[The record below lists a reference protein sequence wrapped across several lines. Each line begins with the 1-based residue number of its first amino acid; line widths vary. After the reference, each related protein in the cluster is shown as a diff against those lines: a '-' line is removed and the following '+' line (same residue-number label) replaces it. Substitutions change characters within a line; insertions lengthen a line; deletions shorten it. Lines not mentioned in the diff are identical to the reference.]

1 MTKVYLVY
9 EGTYEDDHPYGTDGI
24 DSILVAIYP
33 LEDMARHHLEL
44 WVSKTLKEIETLN
57 KKEDEFIAFSK
68 AIAEKYGTPNDCNK
82 PVYWLPDAIKDSNER
97 SFSRYDDQKFCYYE
111 VHEVLKEVKVE

>member
-1 MTKVYLVY
+1 MAKVYLVY
-9 EGTYEDDHPYGTDGI
+9 EGAYEDDHPYGSSGI
-24 DSILVAIYP
+24 YRTLVAVYP
-33 LEDMARHHLEL
+33 IEDMARHHLEL

-57 KKEDEFIAFSK
+57 KREDEFVERSK
-68 AIAEKYGTPNDCNK
+68 EITEKYGIPNDCNK

-97 SFSRYDDQKFCYYE
+97 SFSRYDDQMFCHYE